1 MKALRFVMMLGSLLM
16 MSGGILMVITNPCK
30 QDYEVYAT
38 EALSFYLKDRV
49 CPQAP
54 AVLGGV
60 VQSYCKTLVDTGRP
74 QIKKIIANTTTRQNF
89 LIFSIYET
97 ELSLP
102 SPVPSYQFQTIGVM
116 QNFYT
121 YEAEKL

>member
-1 MKALRFVMMLGSLLM
+1 MKALQLVMMVGSVMVASSGVLM
-16 MSGGILMVITNPCK
+16 AITNPGK

-38 EALSFYLKDRV
+38 HALSFYLKDRV
-49 CPQAP
+49 CTQAP
-54 AVLGGV
+54 AGFGSF
-60 VQSYCKTLVDTGRP
+60 VQSYCKTLVDTGQP
-74 QIKKIIANTTTRQNF
+74 QIKKIIAATTTQHNF

-102 SPVPSYQFQTIGVM
+102 SPVPGYQFQTIGIM